1 VHSFAVLIHLFK
13 VILKKEINFLLLFL
27 NFLVVSVIAAISTLS
42 IISYERFTGIVC
54 NMKNKLTRKK
64 SGIIVIWIWI
74 FSSIAAAPALIY
86 RKQFNRQWLDHVES
100 WCSDDWPKTYVVQ
113 IVNDTECISNIE
125 EPLRKIYYTFISCVL
140 FFIPIIIMSICY
152 CLIIFKLSGNQIP
165 GENYLEKQLLFK
177 RRRNVCN
184 FLILFGLYLVFN
196 FPKVA
201 ILLVWLLV
209 SFTLCWSPLQILLLH
224 EAHRDPY
231 KEPVTLI

>member
-1 VHSFAVLIHLFK
+1 MHSFAVLIHLFK

-86 RKQFNRQWLDHVES
+86 RKQFNRQWLDHIES

-152 CLIIFKLSGNQIP
+152 CLIIFKLSYKIP
-165 GENYLEKQLLFK
+165 GDTYYEKQLLFK
-177 RRRNVCN
+177 RRKNVN
-184 FLILFGLYLVFN
+184 FKF
-196 FPKVA
+196 
-201 ILLVWLLV
+201 
-209 SFTLCWSPLQILLLH
+209 
-224 EAHRDPY
+224 
-231 KEPVTLI
+231 